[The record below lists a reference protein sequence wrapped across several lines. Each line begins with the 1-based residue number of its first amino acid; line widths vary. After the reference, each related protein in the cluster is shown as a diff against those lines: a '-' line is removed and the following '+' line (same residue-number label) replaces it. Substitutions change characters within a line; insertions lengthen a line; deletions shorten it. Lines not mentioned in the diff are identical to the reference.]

1 MKREHKI
8 YSFDHIGQMHAV
20 IWAPEKQ
27 EGPLPLVLFLNGAGE
42 RGADPKVLAQQA
54 LPKYLE
60 QGMELPFVVACPQC
74 PTGITWENVLFE
86 LDAVLEDVL
95 TRYDID
101 RSRISLTGIS
111 MGGFGTWSYA
121 ITRPRKFF
129 RMAPVCGGGMSWR
142 CAALKDIPVW
152 AFHGGADDDVPPVYS
167 QLMVDAV
174 NKNGGDAKL
183 TLYPGVDHFSWD
195 RAYLKSN
202 LLDWLCGKS
211 DRRDEKETF

>member
-1 MKREHKI
+1 
-8 YSFDHIGQMHAV
+8 
-20 IWAPEKQ
+20 
-27 EGPLPLVLFLNGAGE
+27 
-42 RGADPKVLAQQA
+42 
-54 LPKYLE
+54 
-60 QGMELPFVVACPQC
+60 MELPFIVACPQC
-74 PTGITWENVLFE
+74 PEGITWENVLFQ
-86 LDAVLEDVL
+86 LDTVLEDVVA
-95 TRYDID
+95 RYDVD
-101 RSRISLTGIS
+101 PARISLTGIS

-142 CAALKDIPVW
+142 CAALKNIPVW
-152 AFHGGADDDVPPVYS
+152 AFHGDADDDVPPVYS

-211 DRRDEKETF
+211 DRRDEKETL

>member
-95 TRYDID
+95 NR
-101 RSRISLTGIS
+101 
-111 MGGFGTWSYA
+111 
-121 ITRPRKFF
+121 
-129 RMAPVCGGGMSWR
+129 
-142 CAALKDIPVW
+142 
-152 AFHGGADDDVPPVYS
+152 
-167 QLMVDAV
+167 
-174 NKNGGDAKL
+174 
-183 TLYPGVDHFSWD
+183 
-195 RAYLKSN
+195 
-202 LLDWLCGKS
+202 
-211 DRRDEKETF
+211 